1 MDNEE
6 ILRRQEE
13 GIKLRREVGD
23 LEYRKIKARRQRERY
38 DKMQEIGKEVLGEK
52 YTPGLSSAI
61 GPTPQIKKE
70 KPRGTM
76 VGIMVVDDSGEHVFM
91 WNAPHLRGTMM
102 ASKQNLNGY
111 KEAVFDAFQKAFGKL
126 TENK

>member
-6 ILRRQEE
+6 ILRRQQE
-13 GIKLRREVGD
+13 GIQLRRELGD
-23 LEYRKIKARRQRERY
+23 QEYRKIKAKRRREYY
-38 DKMQEIGKEVLGEK
+38 DKQQEEAKQLMGENYHPIAK
-52 YTPGLSSAI
+52 V
-61 GPTPQIKKE
+61 PTVEKKE

>member
-6 ILRRQEE
+6 ILRRREE

-23 LEYRKIKARRQRERY
+23 LEYRKIKAKRRREYY
-38 DKMQEIGKEVLGEK
+38 DKQQEEAKQLMGENYHPIAK
-52 YTPGLSSAI
+52 V
-61 GPTPQIKKE
+61 PTVEKKE

-76 VGIMVVDDSGEHVFM
+76 VGIIVVDGSGEHVFM
-91 WNAPHLRGTMM
+91 WNAPNLRGTMM

-111 KEAVFDAFQKAFGKL
+111 KEAVFDAFQKAFGRL
-126 TENK
+126 TEAGK

>member
-23 LEYRKIKARRQRERY
+23 LEYRKIKAKRRREYY
-38 DKMQEIGKEVLGEK
+38 DKQQEEAKQLMGENYHPIAK
-52 YTPGLSSAI
+52 V
-61 GPTPQIKKE
+61 PTVEKKE